1 MAEIN
6 AIREARLD
14 ADAHGEKKIVLRRE
28 KSRFKLKKVQLH
40 CYKILQIARECT
52 SCALTVKKLSLLQIW
67 GERGL
72 GVVVTVVCITA
83 SPPPPP
89 VPVSVS
95 HPPAHS
101 ARQRRRKS
109 GRVGHIPV
117 TQPYHTTHP
126 PPHHY
131 IQRINLIVSDALL
144 HGSFLSIATTK
155 NCFTHSRQK

>member
-83 SPPPPP
+83 SPPPP
-89 VPVSVS
+89 
-95 HPPAHS
+95 
-101 ARQRRRKS
+101 
-109 GRVGHIPV
+109 
-117 TQPYHTTHP
+117 
-126 PPHHY
+126 
-131 IQRINLIVSDALL
+131 L
-144 HGSFLSIATTK
+144 GS
-155 NCFTHSRQK
+155 C